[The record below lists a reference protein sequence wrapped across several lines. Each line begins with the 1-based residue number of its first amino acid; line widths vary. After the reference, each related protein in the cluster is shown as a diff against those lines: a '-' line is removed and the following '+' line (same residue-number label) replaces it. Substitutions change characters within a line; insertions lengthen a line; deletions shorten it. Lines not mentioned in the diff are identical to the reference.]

1 MATCP
6 ECEADVDVDDF
17 DVDRGDT
24 LSCQD
29 CGRMLEVIS
38 LSPIELDLV
47 PEEDDEDGD
56 DGVRRTS
63 GQADGDEGEEEEDD
77 DDEGDD
83 RAWHR

>member
-29 CGRMLEVIS
+29 CGRMLEVTS
-38 LSPIELDLV
+38 LSPIELDFV
-47 PEEDDEDGD
+47 SAEDGEGEG

-63 GQADGDEGEEEEDD
+63 GHADGDEEDEEDD
-77 DDEGDD
+77 DEARGG
-83 RAWHR
+83 